1 MTRCAVLVIDDEIPY
16 TGVLREILASYG
28 LDVLVAYHSGQAL
41 GLLDGVRPNL
51 IMLDMMMPGMDGLT
65 LLRRLRQQSALKDT
79 PVIMVSANVVHTDR
93 EAALSAGADAFLSKP
108 FSAKELRAALR
119 PFVDVPDTS
128 ELEKGPY
135 ASP

>member
-65 LLRRLRQQSALKDT
+65 LLRRLRQQAALKDT
-79 PVIMVSANVVHTDR
+79 PVIMVSVKVVNKVR
-93 EAALSAGADAFLSKP
+93 EAARAAGAGAFLSKP

-128 ELEKGPY
+128 ELEKGLR
-135 ASP
+135 ASS

>member
-1 MTRCAVLVIDDEIPY
+1 
-16 TGVLREILASYG
+16 
-28 LDVLVAYHSGQAL
+28 
-41 GLLDGVRPNL
+41 
-51 IMLDMMMPGMDGLT
+51 MMMPGMDGLT
-65 LLRRLRQQSALKDT
+65 LLRRLRQQAALKDT
-79 PVIMVSANVVHTDR
+79 PVIMVSANVVNKDR
-93 EAALSAGADAFLSKP
+93 EAALSAGADAYLSKP